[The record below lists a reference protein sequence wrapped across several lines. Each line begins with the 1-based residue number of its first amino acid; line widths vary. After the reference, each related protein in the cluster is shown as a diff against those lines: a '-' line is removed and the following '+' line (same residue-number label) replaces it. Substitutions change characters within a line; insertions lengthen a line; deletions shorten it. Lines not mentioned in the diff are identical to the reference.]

1 MNTAEICFPGAEVSP
16 RDSLDVRDVFR
27 ASQRGLTLL
36 LFFFLDRALSEKIVS
51 VLPRMKCPHQLE
63 PHQIQGMDFIHI
75 FPVVQVRASVWILV
89 SELRVPGTHL
99 AVRQPSLDLGFSVCR
114 MDLVQ
119 HT

>member
-1 MNTAEICFPGAEVSP
+1 MHTAELCFPDAEISP
-16 RDSLDVRDVFR
+16 QDYLNISDVFR
-27 ASQRGLTLL
+27 ASQQVLTLL
-36 LFFFLDRALSEKIVS
+36 VFFFLDRALSEKIVS

-99 AVRQPSLDLGFSVCR
+99 ALRQPSLDLGFSACR